1 MAGVHVHALP
11 LVRLRHACA
20 VTTATDDDA
29 RVVAGGGSGAAATGA
44 GGGAL
49 GAATGAADASESA
62 AGAGAGSA
70 DVGTG
75 VAGSSA
81 VGAGLSFAVSAGA
94 NAARSSRIAFD
105 SNQYQP
111 AASNRGNTTLKTNAI
126 PRDRLRVAGTAVAV
140 RRVTGAAD
148 GGRGAAGDDGTDDAA
163 RCRGAAWGDGAGVCF
178 GGEGG
183 AVRGCGSARCGA
195 GVARSGGAV
204 ALCGGVP
211 LGSGGAADD
220 AGAGEGATACGVL
233 NGTPRALQNCS
244 RFSRLV
250 MTNGSF
256 GGRLAVA
263 IAYALR

>member
-1 MAGVHVHALP
+1 MHVHALP

-20 VTTATDDDA
+20 VTTATDEDA
-29 RVVAGGGSGAAATGA
+29 RLVAGGGPGAAATGA
-44 GGGAL
+44 GGGTL

-62 AGAGAGSA
+62 TGAGAGSA

-75 VAGSSA
+75 VAGLSA
-81 VGAGLSFAVSAGA
+81 VGAGLSPAVSAGA
-94 NAARSSRIAFD
+94 NAARSSRAFD

-111 AASNRGNTTLKTNAI
+111 AASNRGNTTLKTNAV

-148 GGRGAAGDDGTDDAA
+148 DGRGAAGDDGTGDAA
-163 RCRGAAWGDGAGVCF
+163 RCGGAAWGDGAGVCF

-204 ALCGGVP
+204 ALCGGVS
-211 LGSGGAADD
+211 LGSGGADDD

-233 NGTPRALQNCS
+233 SGRPRALQNCS